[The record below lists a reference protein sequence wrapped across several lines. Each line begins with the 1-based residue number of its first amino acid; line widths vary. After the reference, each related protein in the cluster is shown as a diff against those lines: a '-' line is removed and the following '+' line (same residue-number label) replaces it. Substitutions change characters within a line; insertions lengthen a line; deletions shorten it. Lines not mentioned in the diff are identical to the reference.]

1 MGANMSDPLSVGV
14 KSAGADTAANVPHFT
29 AAPGGAQPP
38 TRSATRPPPAWQR
51 AAAACEEEVTLI
63 IMSPTGNKDPLK
75 IRLTDDVSTLR
86 ALVTQM

>member
-1 MGANMSDPLSVGV
+1 MSDPLSVGV
-14 KSAGADTAANVPHFT
+14 KSAGADTATNIPHVSASSG
-29 AAPGGAQPP
+29 AAQTPN
-38 TRSATRPPPAWQR
+38 RSATRPPPSWLSA

-63 IMSPTGNKDPLK
+63 VVSPTGNKDPLK